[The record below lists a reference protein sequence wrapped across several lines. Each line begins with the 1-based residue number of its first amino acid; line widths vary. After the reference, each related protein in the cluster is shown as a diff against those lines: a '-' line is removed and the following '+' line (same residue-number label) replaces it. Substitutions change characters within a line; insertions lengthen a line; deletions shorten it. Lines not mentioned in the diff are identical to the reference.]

1 MDNLE
6 DKLQIVAFSTNDS
19 RHTPNDIISI
29 FLDQH
34 DHTIIQNSNK
44 VIAFSTIL
52 RNCTESTKIMICS
65 ILNLTVEYK
74 GINEVN
80 CYIIFIDLE
89 NEDSKIKF
97 NSIINYFK
105 DFCELSKKVFV
116 LGMLSG
122 SSECKYIEKEYI
134 IRNLEKAKIDYAY
147 KEINLNKIKEISD
160 CIMEIFVY
168 CNENTLYYDIS
179 NFDKDKERG
188 QGNSCGIF

>member
-1 MDNLE
+1 MSNEYQFPFGEYLHPVVQE
-6 DKLQIVAFSTNDS
+6 D
-19 RHTPNDIISI
+19 RTP
-29 FLDQH
+29 
-34 DHTIIQNSNK
+34 
-44 VIAFSTIL
+44 
-52 RNCTESTKIMICS
+52 
-65 ILNLTVEYK
+65 
-74 GINEVN
+74 
-80 CYIIFIDLE
+80 
-89 NEDSKIKF
+89 
-97 NSIINYFK
+97 
-105 DFCELSKKVFV
+105 KKVFV